1 MSALEFGEWFVYLSR
16 EELLPEA
23 ERIRHAQLRA
33 AVYTGPAKAPD
44 AARGWS
50 YTDLTEPN
58 AWPPIAPPMPPKSI
72 AQQVAELNGMRK

>member
-33 AVYTGPAKAPD
+33 AVYTGPAKAPT
-44 AARGWS
+44 ARGWS
-50 YTDLTEPN
+50 YADLTEPN
-58 AWPPIAPPMPPKSI
+58 AWPPIAAPEPPKSI
-72 AQQVAELNGMRK
+72 AQQVAELNGRRR